1 MLTFKGACLVE
12 LKSTQGA
19 SKSQSIMN
27 NLLVHVSNI
36 HCETCVSAISK
47 TLREVFH
54 NNIEFDI
61 NLALGTVRVVANRV
75 NVFDQ
80 DFIASLVFELKKIG
94 FSVDDI
100 DAVPSL
106 DATSQEQLSKHPS
119 NPFVNKP
126 GKETKWKDWVILP
139 SRAHGTE
146 RDETSSGDLSSL
158 RSEDFDAKHNSI
170 CEVCHQ
176 DTKESDPTVHEFQ
189 SVDLENKNGGGS
201 EKKYKLSAAI
211 DGITCAACA
220 STIQGIT
227 EPFWFIDD
235 VYIDV
240 VLKTGKFIMNNADPS
255 CIAELKEAIEDAGYD
270 FHIIDNVEEI
280 FPGNRDNQDQSQE
293 KAGKE
298 YTHHRITAM
307 IDGIT
312 CAACV
317 STINGVIEQLSFIE
331 DRSISAVS
339 KVGIFILKDDL
350 QESHTRKVDI
360 LKETIE
366 DAGYDFHILEDEPLD
381 LHMKSNHKQRT
392 VELLVE
398 GIHCDQCPRR
408 VVEKLQTYGTCG
420 EFHRSKA
427 DSSTGTIKITYLPQ
441 VSQDITIRAIIN
453 SLEQLQLH
461 VQIQEHET
469 MSEHLQ
475 KMARAE
481 LRSIVWRLVFTCVF
495 VVPTFIF
502 GVVVMS
508 LLPKDNSFNQV
519 MSRRVAGNTDRTAWV
534 LFGIS
539 TPVYFVADWMFHTK
553 ALKELF
559 VLWKIKG
566 QWVRKI
572 FKFGS
577 MNLLISLGTSVA
589 YFASILLLI
598 ISACSV
604 ESMQMTKTYFD
615 SVVFLTFFI
624 LIGKLLESV
633 SKSKTSSFLNELSA
647 MKPTTAILHSP
658 TVTET
663 NTSNETVPIQYLEC
677 GDNILIKPGESPP
690 LDCILTQGGPTQFD
704 ESCLTGESVPQAKTL
719 GDLLYSGTVN
729 VGGHGVVA
737 EVVTLDGDS
746 LLDSIVSSIR
756 DGQLQKRAP
765 IEIIADK
772 VTSFFVP
779 CIVILALVTWIVWI
793 LLGYCGAL
801 PREYLHTS
809 GATDGGWAI
818 WSMEFA
824 ISVFVISCPC
834 ALGLSVPL
842 ALFVGTGM
850 VAKHGIL
857 AKGGGLAFQKGSKV
871 NVVCFDKTGTLTL
884 GGEPKITNYCVSA
897 NLGAQGGVEF
907 NQVFKEIYEMEKL
920 SNHPLSKSLISFIG
934 KEFPL
939 SVENAD
945 HGNDHTGV
953 EVSEIPGRGLQ
964 SENLIIGNEKFMLEN
979 HCHVNS
985 IHLANLSTWKSAGKS
1000 VILVGRRSARGND
1013 NSHMLVAAFAA
1024 RDPVRPEAKRVV
1036 SLLQQRG
1043 IQCWVIS
1050 GDNETT
1056 TRAIAKEVGITNV
1069 IAEVLPQ
1076 GKADKVRWIQE
1087 NVKLAKSTGNTVFNI
1102 PKKIVSAITFK
1113 LFQRT
1118 NQFSSSS
1125 VNSKTQSIV
1134 CMVGD
1139 GINDAPALSTA
1150 DVGVAIATKTQASD
1164 LALSSCDFALLNPK
1178 ETLYSLL
1185 VLFDLCNKIFHR
1197 VYFNFAYAIIYNTI
1211 GVPIAAGVLFPLPS
1225 HYRLSPTW
1233 SSLIMAVSSVSVV
1246 LSSLMLKFYKPK
1258 DNGADGNPKSKNP
1271 HSQGI
1276 SEINRIETNTMA
1288 AIQEHFI

>member
-1 MLTFKGACLVE
+1 
-12 LKSTQGA
+12 
-19 SKSQSIMN
+19 MN
-27 NLLVHVSNI
+27 DLLVHVSNI

-47 TLREVFH
+47 TLQDVFH
-54 NNIEFDI
+54 NSIEFSID
-61 NLALGTVRVVANRV
+61 LALGTIRVFASSFDA
-75 NVFDQ
+75 FDQ

-106 DATSQEQLSKHPS
+106 QAASQEQRPEQPS
-119 NPFVNKP
+119 NPFVNKQD
-126 GKETKWKDWVILP
+126 KEANWKDWVVLP
-139 SRAHGTE
+139 SRVHETE
-146 RDETSSGDLSSL
+146 GEESSSGDLSSM
-158 RSEDFDAKHNSI
+158 RSENFDAKHNSI

-176 DTKESDPTVHEFQ
+176 DSKDSASAIHVTH
-189 SVDLENKNGGGS
+189 SVDLESKNGGGS
-201 EKKYKLSAAI
+201 AKKYKLSAAI

-227 EPFWFIDD
+227 EPLWFIDE

-240 VLKTGKFIMNNADPS
+240 VLKTGKFILNNADPS
-255 CIAELKEAIEDAGYD
+255 CVAELKEAVEDAGYD
-270 FHIIDNVEEI
+270 FHIIEDIEDI
-280 FPGNRDNQDQSQE
+280 SLGNSESREQSNDKE
-293 KAGKE
+293 GKE

-317 STINGVIEQLSFIE
+317 STINGVIEQLSFVE

-339 KVGIFILKDDL
+339 KVGVFIVKDDL
-350 QESHTRKVDI
+350 QESYTHKVDI

-366 DAGYDFHILEDEPLD
+366 DAGYDFHILEDELLD
-381 LHMKSNHKQRT
+381 LHMKNNHKQRT
-392 VELLVE
+392 VELLIE
-398 GIHCDQCPRR
+398 GIHCDQCPHR
-408 VVEKLQTYGTCG
+408 VVEQLQKYGTCG
-420 EFHRSKA
+420 EFHRLKT
-427 DSSTGTIKITYLPQ
+427 SSSSGTIKITYLPQ
-441 VSQDITIRAIIN
+441 VSKGITIRSIIS
-453 SLEQLQLH
+453 SLEQLQLR

-475 KMARAE
+475 KMARVE
-481 LRSIVWRLVFTCVF
+481 LRSIVMRLVFTCVF

-508 LLPKDNSFNQV
+508 LLPKGNFFNQV
-519 MSRRVAGNTDRTAWV
+519 MSHRVVGNTDRTAWV

-539 TPVYFVADWMFHTK
+539 TPVYFVADWPFHTK

-624 LIGKLLESV
+624 LIGKLLESI

-647 MKPTTAILHSP
+647 MKPTTAILHSASSA
-658 TVTET
+658 E
-663 NTSNETVPIQYLEC
+663 NNKSNANVPIQYLEC
-677 GDNILIKPGESPP
+677 GDRILIKPGESPP
-690 LDCILTQGGPTQFD
+690 LDCILSQGGPTQFD

-719 GDLLYSGTVN
+719 GDNLYSGTVN

-737 EVVTLDGDS
+737 QVVTLDGDS

-779 CIVILALVTWIVWI
+779 CIVLLALITWIVWI
-793 LLGYCGAL
+793 VLGYCGAL
-801 PREYLHTS
+801 PRAYLHTS
-809 GATDGGWAI
+809 GATNGGWAI

-884 GGEPKITNYCVSA
+884 GGEPKITNYCVSTG
-897 NLGAQGGVEF
+897 LGAPGSFEF
-907 NQVFKEIYEMEKL
+907 NNVFKEIYAMEKV
-920 SNHPLSKSLISFIG
+920 SNHPLSKSLVSFIE
-934 KEFPL
+934 KEFSS
-939 SVENAD
+939 SVESGD
-945 HGNDHTGV
+945 GDGTG
-953 EVSEIPGRGLQ
+953 EVDVCEIPGRGLQ
-964 SENLIIGNEKFMLEN
+964 SDNLVIGNEKFMLEN
-979 HCHVNS
+979 KCFVNS
-985 IHLANLSTWKSAGKS
+985 VHLAHLSTWKSEGKS
-1000 VILVGRRSARGND
+1000 IILVGKRNGRDD
-1013 NSHMLVAAFAA
+1013 NKHALVAAFAA
-1024 RDPVRPEAKRVV
+1024 RDPVRPEAKKVV
-1036 SLLQQRG
+1036 ALLQQRG

-1056 TRAIAKEVGITNV
+1056 TRAIAKEVGIANV

-1076 GKADKVRWIQE
+1076 GKAEKVKWIQE
-1087 NVKLAKSTGNTVFNI
+1087 NVKVENSGGGILSRLQ
-1102 PKKIVSAITFK
+1102 KILGKMWFGIFKNNSAHGGWGAS
-1113 LFQRT
+1113 RGG
-1118 NQFSSSS
+1118 
-1125 VNSKTQSIV
+1125 SIV

-1150 DVGVAIATKTQASD
+1150 DIGVAIATKTQASD

-1178 ETLYSLL
+1178 ETLLSLL
-1185 VLFDLCNKIFHR
+1185 ILFDLCNKIFYR
-1197 VYFNFAYAIIYNTI
+1197 VYFNFAYAIIYNTL

-1246 LSSLMLKFYKPK
+1246 LSSLMLKFYKPEI
-1258 DNGADGNPKSKNP
+1258 NGEKSHWWERDKKKRKNNTSKNMEMDAQV
-1271 HSQGI
+1271 SK
-1276 SEINRIETNTMA
+1276 TKA